1 MTEPR
6 FVHLRLHTDYSLV
19 DGVVRVKE
27 LIKACGAQRMPAVAV
42 TDENNLFALIKF
54 YSGAMNAGL
63 KPIMGADLWVQ
74 ADDPEDEPCYVCC
87 LVQNEEGYR
96 NLTLLIS
103 RAWQSNQHR
112 GRALIRREWLVELNE
127 GLILLS
133 GARVGDVGRLLLA
146 GKTDQA
152 RERAA
157 DYQRAFGDRFYLEV
171 QRTERP
177 GDEDCLHA
185 SVALAAELG
194 LPVVATNDVRFIRP
208 EDFEAHEA
216 RVCIHDGNALD
227 DPRRPRKYSE
237 QQYLK
242 SEEEMAA
249 LFSDLP
255 EALENSVEIARRCTL
270 DIRLGENFLPEFP
283 IPEGLTIEEYFGKVS
298 REGLEERLAVLLDRA
313 APDYDA
319 KREPYDRRLQFELDI
334 INQMGFP
341 GYFLI
346 VADFIQWGKQHE
358 VPVGPGRGSGAGS
371 LVAYAL
377 GITDLDPIEYDLLF
391 ERFLNPE
398 RVSMPDFDVDFCM
411 EKRDRVI
418 NYVADKYG
426 RDAVSQI
433 ITFGTMA
440 AKAVVRDVARVQG
453 KPYGMAD
460 RLSKMIPGTPGMTL
474 AKALE
479 QEDNLREFLEDDG
492 NPDKEAVNEIM
503 EMAFKLEGLTRNVG
517 KHAGGVVIAPGK
529 LTDFA
534 PLHCDEEGDNL
545 VTQYDKDDVEA
556 AGLVKFDFLGLKTL
570 TIIDWAVKAANVRR
584 GREGEGP
591 LEIERIPLDD
601 KPSFDLLKKGDTTAV
616 FQLESQ
622 GMKELI
628 KKLKPDVFED
638 IIALVALYRPG
649 PLESGMVDNF
659 INRKHGR
666 EPLAYPDP
674 QYQHEWLEPILKPTY
689 GVILYQEQVMQIAQ
703 VLAGYTLGGADM
715 LRRAMGKKKPE
726 EMAKQREIFESGAK
740 DKGIDPDL
748 AMKIFD
754 LVEKFAGYGFN
765 KSHSAAY
772 ALVAYQTAWLK
783 AHYPAEFMAA
793 VISAD
798 MQNTDKVVTFIDEAK
813 SMGLKV
819 LPPDVNSCGYRFT
832 VNPEGDIVYGLG
844 AIKGLG
850 EGPIDAIVTARG
862 DSGGEAGAS
871 GEKAFEDLFD
881 FCRRIDLKKINKR
894 SLEALVRAGAL
905 DKLGPNQ
912 HFNDRA
918 VLMATLPDAI
928 AAAEQDAR
936 NEAAGMMDL
945 FGGGGDD
952 HSATTEVAWKPARDW
967 NDEIR
972 LNGERDTLGLFL
984 TGHPIDQFESE
995 VRQFVSNR
1003 LNALQPTGKGE
1014 AATVA
1019 GLVVALRITRSKRS
1033 GERMAFV
1040 TLDDKTGRLEVSVFG
1055 KTFAQYGE
1063 RVQKDALLV
1072 VRGGVRMDD
1081 YTGGFNLVADEVMDM
1096 REARATFGR
1105 RLRVKVPVDDSL
1117 PATLNR
1123 TLAPYRANGQGG
1135 GLAVLLDLSHR
1146 EADAALFLG
1155 EDWRVIPHES
1165 LVDDL
1170 RGRYGDGAVTLEY

>member
-1 MTEPR
+1 LSDPR

-27 LIKACGAQRMPAVAV
+27 LVKTCVASNMPAVAV

-54 YSGAMNAGL
+54 YSAAMNAGI
-63 KPIMGADLWVQ
+63 KPIVGADLWVQ
-74 ADDPEDEPCYVCC
+74 ADDPEDAPYYVSC
-87 LVQNEEGYR
+87 LVQNNKGYH

-103 RAWQSNQHR
+103 RAWQTNQHR
-112 GRALIRREWLVELNE
+112 DRALVKREWLMELNE

-133 GARVGDVGRLLLA
+133 GARAGDVGHLLVN

-152 RERAA
+152 RDRAL
-157 DYQRAFGDRFYLEV
+157 DYQRHFGDRFYLEV

-185 SVALAAELG
+185 TVALAG
-194 LPVVATNDVRFIRP
+194 QMGIPVVATNDVRFLAR

-216 RVCIHDGNALD
+216 RVCIHDGNTLE

-242 SEEEMAA
+242 SAEEMAE

-270 DIRLGENFLPEFP
+270 DMRLGKNFLPDFP
-283 IPEGLTIEEYFGKVS
+283 IPDGLTIEQYFDKVS
-298 REGLEERLAVLLDRA
+298 REGLEARLAVILDDNDPA
-313 APDYDA
+313 SAE
-319 KREPYDRRLQFELDI
+319 KRREYEERLTFELNI

-377 GITDLDPIEYDLLF
+377 NITDLDPIEYDLLF

-453 KPYGMAD
+453 KPYGLAD
-460 RLSKMIPGTPGMTL
+460 RLSKMIPGIPGMTL
-474 AKALE
+474 SKALE
-479 QEDNLREFLEDDG
+479 QEETLRDFLEDDV
-492 NPDKEAVNEIM
+492 NSDKESANEIM

-534 PLHCDEEGDNL
+534 PLHCDEEGNNL

-570 TIIDWAVKAANVRR
+570 TIIDWAVKAANVKRA
-584 GREGEGP
+584 REGEDD

-601 KPSFDLLKKGDTTAV
+601 APSFDLLKKGDTTAV

-666 EPLAYPDP
+666 EPVSYPDP
-674 QYQHEWLEPILKPTY
+674 QYQHDWLKPILKPTY

-703 VLAGYTLGGADM
+703 ELAGYTLGGADM

-726 EMAKQREIFESGAK
+726 EMAKQRAIFEDGAK
-740 DKGIDPDL
+740 GKGVDPDL

-798 MQNTDKVVTFIDEAK
+798 MQNTDKVVTFIDESK
-813 SMGLKV
+813 TMGLKV

-832 VNPEGDIVYGLG
+832 VNPDGDIIYGLG

-850 EGPIDAIVTARG
+850 EGPIEAIVNARG
-862 DSGGEAGAS
+862 NSGA
-871 GEKAFEDLFD
+871 EKAFEDLFD
-881 FCRRIDLKKINKR
+881 FCRRIDLKKTNKR

-905 DKLGPNQ
+905 DKLGPNG
-912 HFNDRA
+912 HFSDRA

-936 NEAAGMMDL
+936 NQEAGMMDL
-945 FGGGGDD
+945 FGSPGDD
-952 HSATTEVAWKPARDW
+952 APATVVAWKPAREW
-967 NDEIR
+967 NDELR

-984 TGHPIDQFESE
+984 TGHPIDQFETE
-995 VRQFVSNR
+995 VRQFVSSR
-1003 LNALQPTGKGE
+1003 LNTVQPTGKGE
-1014 AATVA
+1014 VAIVA

-1033 GERMAFV
+1033 GERMAFI
-1040 TLDDKTGRLEVSVFG
+1040 TLDDKTGRIEVSVFG

-1063 RVQKDALLV
+1063 RVQKDTLLII
-1072 VRGGVRMDD
+1072 RGGVRVDD
-1081 YTGGFNLVADEVMDM
+1081 YSGGFNLVADEVMDM
-1096 REARATFGR
+1096 RQAREAFAR
-1105 RLRVKVPVDDSL
+1105 RLRVKVPVNEQLADI
-1117 PATLNR
+1117 LNR
-1123 TLAPYRANGQGG
+1123 TLTPYKGG
-1135 GLAVLLDLSHR
+1135 GTPVTLELAHQ
-1146 EADAALFLG
+1146 EADALMALG
-1155 EDWRVIPHES
+1155 DDWKVIPDES

-1170 RGRYGDGAVTLEY
+1170 RGRFGDKAVVVEY

>member
-1 MTEPR
+1 
-6 FVHLRLHTDYSLV
+6 
-19 DGVVRVKE
+19 RVKE
-27 LIKACGAQRMPAVAV
+27 LVKACVEQRMPAVAV

-54 YSGAMNAGL
+54 YSGAMGAGV
-63 KPIMGADLWVQ
+63 KPLMGADLWVQ
-74 ADDPEDEPCYVCC
+74 ADDPEDAPYYLCC
-87 LVQNEEGYR
+87 LVQNETGYR

-112 GRALIRREWLVELNE
+112 GRAMIRREWLMELNE

-133 GARVGDVGRLLLA
+133 AARAGDVGRLLVSD
-146 GKTDQA
+146 KTTEAAERA
-152 RERAA
+152 RE
-157 DYQRAFGDRFYLEV
+157 YQQVFGDRFYLEV

-177 GDEDCLHA
+177 GDEQCLHA
-185 SVALAAELG
+185 TVALAAELG
-194 LPVVATNDVRFIRP
+194 IPVVATNDVRFIDRD
-208 EDFEAHEA
+208 DFEAHEA
-216 RVCIHDGNALD
+216 RVCIHDGNTLD
-227 DPRRPRKYSE
+227 DPRRTRKYSE

-242 SEEEMAA
+242 TADEMAE
-249 LFSDLP
+249 LFADLP
-255 EALENSVEIARRCTL
+255 EALENTVEIARRCTL

-283 IPEGLTIEEYFGKVS
+283 IPEGLTLEEYFEKVS
-298 REGLEERLAVLLDRA
+298 QEGLEKRLADILDPA
-313 APDYDA
+313 APDYA
-319 KREPYDRRLQFELDI
+319 ERRAEYDQRLQFELGI

-346 VADFIQWGKQHE
+346 VADFIQWGKQHQ

-371 LVAYAL
+371 LVAYAMD
-377 GITDLDPIEYDLLF
+377 ITDLDPIQYDLLF

-453 KPYGMAD
+453 KPYGLAD

-474 AKALE
+474 KAALE
-479 QEDNLREFLEDDG
+479 QEEPLREFLEDDG
-492 NPDKEAVNEIM
+492 NSDKESANEIM

-534 PLHCDEEGDNL
+534 PLHCDENGDNL

-584 GREGEGP
+584 EREGEEP
-591 LEIERIPLDD
+591 LSIERIPLDD

-628 KKLKPDVFED
+628 KKLKPDQFED

-666 EPLAYPDP
+666 EPVSYPDVK
-674 QYQHEWLEPILKPTY
+674 YQHEWLEPILKPTY

-726 EMAKQREIFESGAK
+726 EMAKQRAIFESGAK
-740 DKGIDPDL
+740 EKGIDPDL

-798 MQNTDKVVTFIDEAK
+798 MQNTDKVVTFIDESK
-813 SMGLKV
+813 NMGLKV

-832 VNPEGDIVYGLG
+832 VNPEGDIIYGLG

-850 EGPIDAIVTARG
+850 EGPIEAIVSARG
-862 DSGGEAGAS
+862 DGGGE
-871 GEKAFEDLFD
+871 ETAFEDLFD
-881 FCRRIDLKKINKR
+881 FCRRIDLKKTNKR

-905 DKLGPNQ
+905 DKLGPNR
-912 HFNDRA
+912 HFRDRA

-936 NEAAGMMDL
+936 NQEAGMMDL
-945 FGGGGDD
+945 FGGGEDE
-952 HSATTEVAWKPARDW
+952 HAPATAVAWKPGRDW
-967 NDEIR
+967 NDDIR
-972 LNGERDTLGLFL
+972 LNGEKDTLGLFL
-984 TGHPIDQFESE
+984 TGHPIDQFEGE
-995 VRQFVSNR
+995 VRQFVSSR
-1003 LNALQPTGKGE
+1003 LNSLQPTAKGE

-1033 GERMAFV
+1033 GERMGFI
-1040 TLDDKTGRLEVSVFG
+1040 TLDDKTGRVEVSVFG
-1055 KTFAQYGE
+1055 RTFAQYGE
-1063 RVQKDALLV
+1063 RIQKDALLV

-1081 YTGGFNLVADEVMDM
+1081 YTGGFNLIADEVMDICQA
-1096 REARATFGR
+1096 REMFAR
-1105 RLRVKVPVDDSL
+1105 RLRVKVPVDQAL
-1117 PATLNR
+1117 PDTLSR
-1123 TLAPYRANGQGG
+1123 TLSPYRANGSGG
-1135 GLAVLLDLSHR
+1135 GTPVTLQLAHR
-1146 EADAALFLG
+1146 EADAAMALG
-1155 EDWRVIPHES
+1155 DDWKVIPHQS
-1165 LVDDL
+1165 LMDDL
-1170 RGRYGDGAVTLEY
+1170 R